1 MWQYVYRFIFYTI
14 IRTFRYVLDAFN
26 RTINYLRI
34 SVTDKCN
41 LRCVYCMPTEGVPL
55 LRHEDL
61 LSFEEIADF
70 TRIAVRMG
78 ITKVRLTG
86 GEPLVRRGIITLVE
100 MLPTISG
107 IQDFA
112 MTTNGIL
119 LADYAPELAKAGL
132 HRVNVSLD
140 ALEPARYAEITRGG
154 DVKKVLAGID
164 AARAAGLLPIKI
176 NCVIQE
182 SPEEPDAR
190 AVTQFCQSEGL
201 VVRFIKRMDLAG
213 GHFSVVIGETGGDC
227 AHCNRL
233 RLTSNG
239 LVRPCLFNDLG
250 FPVRELGAEAAIRQ
264 AVAAKPECGSAS
276 GAMFHTI
283 GG

>member
-1 MWQYVYRFIFYTI
+1 M
-14 IRTFRYVLDAFN
+14 LDPFN

-41 LRCVYCMPTEGVPL
+41 LRCVYCMPEEGVPL

-61 LSFEEIADF
+61 LSFEEIAEV
-70 TRIAVRMG
+70 TQEAVRMG
-78 ITKVRLTG
+78 VTKVRLTG

-100 MLPTISG
+100 MLAQIAG

-119 LADYAPELAKAGL
+119 LEKYAKDLAKAGL
-132 HRVNVSLD
+132 HRINVSLD
-140 ALEPARYAEITRGG
+140 TMNPDRYAEITRGG
-154 DVKKVLAGID
+154 DLRAVITGLVH
-164 AARAAGLLPIKI
+164 ARAAGLTPIKL
-176 NCVIQE
+176 NCVIQDTPDE
-182 SPEEPDAR
+182 PEAR
-190 AVTQFCQSEGL
+190 EVLAFGRSQGYE
-201 VVRFIKRMDLAG
+201 VRFIKRMNLEEGD
-213 GHFSVVIGETGGDC
+213 FSIVIGGSGGDC

-250 FPVRELGAEAAIRQ
+250 FPVRELGAKEAIRQ
-264 AVAAKPECGSAS
+264 AVASKPECGAKSHD
-276 GAMFHTI
+276 MFHTI

>member
-1 MWQYVYRFIFYTI
+1 M
-14 IRTFRYVLDAFN
+14 LDLFN
-26 RTINYLRI
+26 RNINYLRI

-41 LRCVYCMPTEGVPL
+41 LRCVYCMPKEGVPL

-100 MLPTISG
+100 MLSAIKG

-119 LADYAPELAKAGL
+119 LSEYAPVLAKAGL
-132 HRVNVSLD
+132 HRINISLD
-140 ALEPARYAEITRGG
+140 ALEPECYAEITRGG
-154 DVKKVLAGID
+154 DVSRVLEGIE
-164 AARAAGLLPIKI
+164 AACVSGLLPVKI

-182 SPEEPDAR
+182 SPDEPNAK
-190 AVTQFCQSEGL
+190 AVKEFCLSKGL
-201 VVRFIKRMDLAG
+201 EVRFIKRMDLAG
-213 GHFSVVIGETGGDC
+213 GHFSVVIGGAGGDC
-227 AHCNRL
+227 VHCNRL

-250 FPVRELGAEAAIRQ
+250 FSVRELGAEAAIRL
-264 AVAAKPECGSAS
+264 ALAAKPECGSNS
-276 GAMFHTI
+276 GSMFHTI

>member
-1 MWQYVYRFIFYTI
+1 M
-14 IRTFRYVLDAFN
+14 LDTFN

-41 LRCVYCMPTEGVPL
+41 LRCVYCMPKEGVPL
-55 LRHEDL
+55 LRHEDM
-61 LSFEEIADF
+61 LSFEEIVAF
-70 TRIAVRMG
+70 TQIAVLRG

-100 MLPTISG
+100 MLSAIEG

-119 LADYAPELAKAGL
+119 LAEYAPKLTKAGL

-140 ALEPARYAEITRGG
+140 ALDPERYAEITRGG
-154 DVKKVLAGID
+154 DVNRVLAGID
-164 AARAAGLLPIKI
+164 SARVAGLIPVKI

-190 AVTQFCQSEGL
+190 AVAEFCRSENL
-201 VVRFIKRMDLAG
+201 EVRFIKRMDLAG
-213 GHFSVVIGETGGDC
+213 GHFSIVIGGTGGDC
-227 AHCNRL
+227 VHCNRL

-250 FPVRELGAEAAIRQ
+250 FSVRELGAETAIQQ
-264 AVAAKPECGSAS
+264 AVTTKPECGSCS
-276 GAMFHTI
+276 GTLFHSI